1 MLWAPGWGAQKRMW
15 VMITESTSPALG
27 TEGSG
32 KPKVFKPCRAVWGE
46 RLDWHA
52 WSQGFKLGTTGWN
65 HREAGLD
72 SKLERTGTFC
82 HSQGLCPL
90 TFSPPPDPEHLPKS
104 KASSSLREDSFPN
117 NTALQGILPSPSP
130 PNDSIVLASSLFTQY
145 SAKWQECKED

>member
-15 VMITESTSPALG
+15 VMITESRSPALG

-82 HSQGLCPL
+82 HSLCPL
-90 TFSPPPDPEHLPKS
+90 TFSPPPDPEHLSKS
-104 KASSSLREDSFPN
+104 KASSTPRTRFLPPQHGRSGDSPF
-117 NTALQGILPSPSP
+117 TISP
-130 PNDSIVLASSLFTQY
+130 
-145 SAKWQECKED
+145 KWQHCLGFFPVHSVLC